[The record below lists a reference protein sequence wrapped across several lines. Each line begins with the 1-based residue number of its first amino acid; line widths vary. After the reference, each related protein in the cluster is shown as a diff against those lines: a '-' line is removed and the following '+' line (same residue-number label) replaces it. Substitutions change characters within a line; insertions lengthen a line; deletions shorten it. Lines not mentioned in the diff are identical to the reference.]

1 MRFHVLSLFP
11 GLFECALSYGV
22 VGRARERGHLG
33 LDCTDIRDFARDRHR
48 TVDDRPFGGG
58 PGMVM
63 RPDIVVESIRHA
75 RARMPEGAPVVHL
88 SPQGEPLNQERVAEL
103 AALPGLTLLCG
114 RYEGIDERALEAEV
128 DREISIGDYVLS
140 GGELAALVVIDAVA
154 RWQPQVLGE
163 PDSAAEDSFADGL
176 LDCPHYTRPQEFEGR
191 SVPEVLLSGDHGRI
205 GEWRHRQALLRTAER
220 RPDLL
225 EGRQLSRMEAAALAD
240 GRRGADD
247 EETDE

>member
-1 MRFHVLSLFP
+1 VRFHVLSLFP
-11 GLFECALSYGV
+11 GLFDCALSYGV
-22 VGRARERGHLG
+22 VGRARERGHLAV
-33 LDCTDIRDFARDRHR
+33 DCTDIRDFARDRHR

-63 RPDIVVESIRHA
+63 RPDIVAESVRHA
-75 RARMPEGAPVVHL
+75 RAHMPDGAPVVHL
-88 SPQGEPLNQERVAEL
+88 TPQGEPLNQERVAEL

-154 RWQPQVLGE
+154 RWQPEVLGE

-191 SVPEVLLSGDHGRI
+191 TVPEVLLSGDHGRI
-205 GEWRHRQALLRTAER
+205 REWRHHQALLRTAER

-225 EGRQLSRMEAAALAD
+225 ADRELSSAEAEVLREW
-240 GRRGADD
+240 RRARGEDDD
-247 EETDE
+247 E

>member
-1 MRFHVLSLFP
+1 MQFHVLTLFP
-11 GLFECALSYGV
+11 GLFDCALSYGV

-33 LDCTDIRDFARDRHR
+33 VACTDIRDFARDRHR

-63 RPDIVVESIRHA
+63 RPDIVVEAVRYA

-88 SPQGEPLNQERVAEL
+88 SPQGEPLNHERVAEL

-140 GGELAALVVIDAVA
+140 GGELPALVVIDAVA

-163 PDSAAEDSFADGL
+163 PSSAAEDSFADGL

-191 SVPEVLLSGDHGRI
+191 GVPEVLLSGDHGRI
-205 GEWRHRQALLRTAER
+205 RDWRHRQSLLRTAQR

-225 EGRQLSRMEAAALAD
+225 EGRQLDALEAAALTEW
-240 GRRGADD
+240 RRQRGEED
-247 EETDE
+247 ESE